1 MQPSLIFLILMLHG
15 LSFPVLLLSVYPC
28 HWIGNWFLVNRI
40 YIWLVHD
47 FFKIHSV
54 NLCLLIGLLWPL
66 TFHIIICVLGLKFSI
81 LFLVFCLVFIFF
93 LSFFFIFK
101 GLFSK
106 KGNMWQRHMIH
117 RTLFTI
123 WPFWKTFAN
132 HWLYE
137 GKLNLPSSPLTWLLN
152 SSV

>member
-93 LSFFFIFK
+93 LFFFSFLISFSCPSL
-101 GLFSK
+101 GQETYFRICLSRPYFRIYFDLSVLFPLC
-106 KGNMWQRHMIH
+106 ID
-117 RTLFTI
+117 FTVV
-123 WPFWKTFAN
+123 
-132 HWLYE
+132 
-137 GKLNLPSSPLTWLLN
+137 LNTCRIKII
-152 SSV
+152 